1 VPLVKISLSLLTLT
15 LTMSSLPLA
24 ATAQPPLQS
33 AVVTK
38 QQLPREYRLDGMVEA
53 VNRTT
58 VSAQTGGEVEEILFD
73 VDDFVEQGS
82 VILRLKDIEQR
93 AQLSQA
99 EADLKEASARY
110 LEAQEVH
117 ERTRNVFAKKLVAQ
131 AEMDA
136 ATAALKAAEARRD
149 AAAAQLQRSKEQF
162 AYTQVRAPY
171 SGIVTERFVELGEIA
186 RVGQKLVS
194 GISLDQ
200 LRVIVDVPQSLIP
213 AIRTYK
219 TARVQ
224 QPGNGYI
231 TATKITI
238 FPYAHHGSNTF
249 KVRLDLPEGTTNM
262 FPGMFVKTAFTLG
275 QHEELVIPE
284 ESVVY
289 RSEVTGAYVIGADG
303 RISLRHIRLGRASED
318 GMVTILSGLEEGERV
333 ALDPIEAGTRLKQQ
347 ASQQHE

>member
-1 VPLVKISLSLLTLT
+1 MKLLLSLLTLT
-15 LTMSSLPLA
+15 LTILSTPEA

-33 AVVTK
+33 AVVEK

-58 VSAQTGGEVEEILFD
+58 VSAQTSGEIEEILFD

-99 EADLKEASARY
+99 EADLEEASARY
-110 LEAQEVH
+110 LEAQEDH
-117 ERTRNVFAKKLVAQ
+117 QRTSNVFAKKLVAQ

-136 ATAALKAAEARRD
+136 ANAALKAAQARRN

-162 AYTQVRAPY
+162 EYTQVRAPY
-171 SGIVTERFVELGEIA
+171 SGIVTERFIELGEIA
-186 RVGQKLVS
+186 SVGQKLMS

-213 AIRTYK
+213 AVRSNK
-219 TARVQ
+219 KARVQ

-275 QHEELVIPE
+275 EREELVIPE
-284 ESVVY
+284 ASVVF
-289 RSEVTGAYVIGADG
+289 RSEVTGAYVISADG
-303 RISLRHIRLGRASED
+303 RISLRHIRLGRTGDD
-318 GMVTILSGLEEGERV
+318 GMVTILSGLEEGEHV

-347 ASQQHE
+347 EPQQHE